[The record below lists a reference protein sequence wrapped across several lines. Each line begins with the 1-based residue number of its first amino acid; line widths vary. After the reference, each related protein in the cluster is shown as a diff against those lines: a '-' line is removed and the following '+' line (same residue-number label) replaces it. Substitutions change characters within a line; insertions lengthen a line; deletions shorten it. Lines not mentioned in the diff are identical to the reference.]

1 MRYKYLLFLCFCWVS
16 PLAAQRWEVYGI
28 IRSNTGE
35 AVQGASVY
43 INDTVGV
50 VSNESGMYKIVSDTR
65 PAELTVQ
72 HLSHFSRRILLPA
85 GAFEN
90 RRLQMDVLLTA
101 QFVALPPVDIVSPKV
116 QTLITED
123 FSVEIYDYEF
133 AGENLL
139 LLIRQRKQ
147 HLLRLVGE
155 SGAVLSE
162 LPLAGNPRRLH
173 RSCTGGLHAVGS
185 FFAQELIVNVLELDT
200 FPRYDVRQFRSGIE
214 PCVLKHDRYYIYRK
228 ATLFN
233 QAIHY
238 WFFDAYGGRHH
249 LTDILNRASIR
260 EAYRAYRY
268 FLNNMPF
275 TVRPE
280 KTPYSESIDKGFHLD
295 EFPDEYEVPLDIKA
309 LMPLALSANQTSW
322 LGVLKTIEA
331 DSNYAPLFKIGD
343 KILVFDH
350 VNEEI
355 RQFDDAFRRESSIPI
370 AYQKGKGW
378 RKELLKDDV
387 TQALYAH
394 FAPNGRHELQ
404 KIDVGNGAVIKS
416 YPMDEVLYLSHH
428 FKIRNGY
435 LYYLGQE
442 HVNIPNCKLFKVN
455 IAQQNKR

>member
-1 MRYKYLLFLCFCWVS
+1 MRYQYLLFLCFCWVS
-16 PLAAQRWEVYGI
+16 PLAAQRWEVYGS

-50 VSNESGMYKIVSDTR
+50 VSNESGLYKIVSDTR

-72 HLSHFSRRILLPA
+72 HLSHFSRRVPLLA
-85 GAFEN
+85 DAFTDQ
-90 RRLQMDVLLTA
+90 RLQMDVLLTA

-139 LLIRQRKQ
+139 LLLRQRKQ

-155 SGAVLSE
+155 SGELLSE

-185 FFAQELIVNVLELDT
+185 HFAQELIVNVLELDT
-200 FPRYDVRQFRSGIE
+200 FPRYDVRQFRSVIE

-249 LTDILNRASIR
+249 LTEILNRAAIR
-260 EAYRAYRY
+260 EAYRVYRN
-268 FLNNMPF
+268 FLQNLPF

-280 KTPYSESIDKGFHLD
+280 KTPYSESIDKHFNLD
-295 EFPDEYEVPLDIKA
+295 ELPNEHEAPLDIKM
-309 LMPLALSANQTSW
+309 LLPLTVSANQTAW
-322 LGVLKTIEA
+322 LGALQTIEA

-355 RQFDDAFRRESSIPI
+355 QQFDDAFRRESSIPI
-370 AYQKGKGW
+370 DYQKGKGW

-394 FAPNGRHELQ
+394 FAPDGRHALQ

-455 IAQQNKR
+455 IAQQNKQ